1 MALIQATHAYN
12 IIYVYCADDADHQGI
27 VKIGKATVHVEPQ
40 KFEQLTPNCPALVN
54 AANERIHEQT
64 GTYGA
69 AHQLLYTELAH
80 IKNEEGEELQFY
92 DTDVHQVLL
101 NSGYTRHFFPKLDK
115 QPQEWFD
122 IAPNDIHIVE
132 EAIAAVKE
140 GRSTID
146 GPANTP
152 KPIEIV
158 FRDEQLEAIESTVS
172 HFAIP
177 GKMLWNAKMRF
188 GKTLCAL
195 ETVRRLGFQKTLI
208 LTHRPSVK
216 SGWFDDFKL
225 IKFQDYSY
233 GSKPS
238 ANSKNGQPQVG
249 EKFDVL
255 QKSGKPFIYFAS
267 MQDLRGS
274 WNKGTNSLK
283 KNEDVFATHWD
294 LVIIDEAHEGTKT
307 ALGQNVIHTLEK
319 KCKHFLYLSGTPY
332 NILDQFKNDEI
343 YTWDYINEQDAK
355 ERWNDPDKPNPY
367 EGLAHLNIRTYNLG
381 SVFDNYNHS
390 DEDYFEFSEFFRT
403 WTGDEKQDG
412 MPLPDEAQMGA
423 FVHETDVCKFLQ
435 LLHKSSED
443 SYYPFSREE
452 YKSYFAHTFWVLPGV
467 KEAAALSQLLQTD
480 DFFKDFYVVNV
491 AGEGDKIEQLSDSD
505 DAQKIEKQEKDCVK
519 KVKDAIATHDRTITL
534 SCGRLTTGVSI
545 EQWTAVFMLA
555 GSYNTKA
562 AGYLQTIFRAQTPFK
577 HTPGIKTDCYAFD
590 FAPDRTLTVID
601 EYIKTQSR
609 NSGGSKHK
617 GVSLTTQNFLK
628 YCSVI
633 AIDGSKT
640 VDYNA
645 INFMQQVNH
654 VYTEHVIQKGFRDSR
669 LYTSIVTVGEADL
682 DWINDLG
689 RIVGEKVSG
698 KKAKAEVVVSKEGVN
713 GANGQDAKKHQSHKK
728 QPSDE
733 PTPPSPHPKRSP
745 AEEARS
751 MLRKVL
757 DIISVRLPMMIFGTV
772 DNVETLTLAKFIE
785 DIDSN
790 SWKEFMPSGFTKEHF
805 HKLLAFYNNDVF
817 IASAL
822 HIVDQ
827 AKEVDKLSVTERVS
841 QMAALIGTFH
851 YPDKETVLTPWRV
864 VNMHMTDTLGGY
876 DFYDETH
883 QKSLSE
889 PRFVQ
894 QGDITQQVFG
904 NTDTRILEINSK
916 SGVYPLWVAYTLY
929 RMQADHGLFGAPTD
943 EAQKHALWKQVVE
956 KNLFVVCQTPM
967 AEKITRRVLV
977 GYQDDIL
984 PNTTVLPNLVE
995 KLKKSKSY
1003 DTLVAKVQK
1012 PSTYNN
1018 FNMGSNKLK
1027 FSAVVG
1033 NPPYQITTAKKE
1045 TQNGQKAV
1053 TSIFQYF
1060 QMLSD
1065 ELGQF
1070 TSLIYP
1076 GRRWI
1081 HQSGK
1086 GMKDFGLAQIN
1097 DKRLSKLE
1105 YFPNSTEVFDSV
1117 GIADGV
1123 SIVFKEKAK
1132 DSDRFEYVFREHG
1145 QAISVPHAYPGEAP
1159 MVLCPL
1165 DETIVENVS
1174 NVVKE
1179 RFDNKFLNL
1188 SIFPQKL
1195 FSIESDFVE
1204 NNPELVREYHD
1215 GDVFDKDK
1223 EIKLLTN
1230 DKAGKAGRAK
1240 WYIANRSVITTGL
1253 DVLNDWKVI
1262 VSSANAG
1269 GQKRSNQL
1277 EIVDNYS
1284 AFGRA
1289 RVALKTF
1296 NTKKEAENF
1305 YAYAQSKLIRFMFL
1319 MTDEALTTLAQLV
1332 PDIFDYSDNNGII
1345 DFSKDL
1351 NDQLYNL
1358 FNIDEPSRLHIE
1370 EVLSHKPQ

>member
-27 VKIGKATVHVEPQ
+27 VKVGKATVHVEPQ
-40 KFEQLTPNCPALVN
+40 KFEQLTPNCPALTH

-101 NSGYTRHFFPKLDK
+101 NSGYTRHYFPKLDK

-122 IAPNDIHIVE
+122 IAPENIHIVE

-140 GRSTID
+140 GRSTIE
-146 GPANTP
+146 GPANAP
-152 KPIEIV
+152 KAIEIV

-172 HFAIP
+172 HFAVP

-225 IKFQDYSY
+225 IKFQNYSY

-238 ANSKNGQPQVG
+238 ANGKNGQPQVG
-249 EKFDVL
+249 EKFEVL
-255 QKSGKPFIYFAS
+255 QKSGNPFIYFAS

-274 WNKGTNSLK
+274 WNKGTSSLK

-307 ALGQNVIHTLEK
+307 TLGQNVIHNLEK

-343 YTWDYINEQDAK
+343 YTWNYVNEQDAK
-355 ERWNDPDKPNPY
+355 ERWNDPEKPNPY

-381 SVFDNYNHS
+381 SAFDNYNHS

-412 MPLPDEAQMGA
+412 MPLPDGAQIGA
-423 FVHETDVCKFLQ
+423 FVHESDVCKFLQ
-435 LLHKSSED
+435 LLHKTSED

-467 KEAAALSQLLQTD
+467 KEAAALSQLLQAD

-519 KVKDAIATHDRTITL
+519 KVKDAIATHERTITL

-590 FAPDRTLTVID
+590 FAPDRTITVID

-609 NSGGSKHK
+609 NTGGGKYN
-617 GVSLTTQNFLK
+617 GVPLTTQNFLK

-640 VDYNA
+640 VDYDA
-645 INFMQQVNH
+645 VNFMQQVNH
-654 VYTEHVIQKGFRDSR
+654 VYTEHVIQKGFRDRR
-669 LYTSIVTVGEADL
+669 LYTAIVTVGEADL
-682 DWINDLG
+682 DWINDIG

-698 KKAKAEVVVSKEGVN
+698 KKSKAEVVVSKEGVKGGN
-713 GANGQDAKKHQSHKK
+713 GKDGIKHPSAKKQTGEK
-728 QPSDE
+728 
-733 PTPPSPHPKRSP
+733 PTPSLRPKRSP

-864 VNMHMTDTLGGY
+864 VNMHMADTLGGY
-876 DFYDETH
+876 DFYDEAH
-883 QKSLSE
+883 QKPLSQ

-894 QGDITQQVFG
+894 QGDMTRQVFG
-904 NTDTRILEINSK
+904 NPDTRILEINSK
-916 SGVYPLWVAYTLY
+916 SGVYPLWLAYTLY
-929 RMQADHGLFGAPTD
+929 RMQAEHGLFGTPND

-956 KNLFVVCQTPM
+956 NNLFVVCQTPM

-977 GYQDDIL
+977 GYHDDIQ
-984 PNTTVLPNLVE
+984 PNTKCFPDLVDILRDKDKE
-995 KLKKSKSY
+995 QKKRKKLIGNI
-1003 DTLVAKVQK
+1003 LK
-1012 PSTYNN
+1012 PSTYGNQ
-1018 FNMGSNKLK
+1018 NMKKLE

-1033 NPPYQITTAKKE
+1033 NPPYQ
-1045 TQNGQKAV
+1045 
-1053 TSIFQYF
+1053 
-1060 QMLSD
+1060 
-1065 ELGQF
+1065 
-1070 TSLIYP
+1070 
-1076 GRRWI
+1076 
-1081 HQSGK
+1081 
-1086 GMKDFGLAQIN
+1086 
-1097 DKRLSKLE
+1097 
-1105 YFPNSTEVFDSV
+1105 
-1117 GIADGV
+1117 
-1123 SIVFKEKAK
+1123 
-1132 DSDRFEYVFREHG
+1132 
-1145 QAISVPHAYPGEAP
+1145 
-1159 MVLCPL
+1159 
-1165 DETIVENVS
+1165 
-1174 NVVKE
+1174 
-1179 RFDNKFLNL
+1179 
-1188 SIFPQKL
+1188 
-1195 FSIESDFVE
+1195 
-1204 NNPELVREYHD
+1204 
-1215 GDVFDKDK
+1215 
-1223 EIKLLTN
+1223 LTN
-1230 DKAGKAGRAK
+1230 KG
-1240 WYIANRSVITTGL
+1240 
-1253 DVLNDWKVI
+1253 
-1262 VSSANAG
+1262 
-1269 GQKRSNQL
+1269 
-1277 EIVDNYS
+1277 
-1284 AFGRA
+1284 
-1289 RVALKTF
+1289 
-1296 NTKKEAENF
+1296 
-1305 YAYAQSKLIRFMFL
+1305 
-1319 MTDEALTTLAQLV
+1319 
-1332 PDIFDYSDNNGII
+1332 NGNGA
-1345 DFSKDL
+1345 DS
-1351 NDQLYNL
+1351 LYNL
-1358 FNIDEPSRLHIE
+1358 FLDLGRDLGAVNTMIHPARFLFNAGKTPKPWNEAFLQSHHYKVVDFWANSAEVFPRVDVKGGIAITMYNKNEEMEPIGFFSPFNELRSIKMKVEKRNEPSFSTIVGPRELYGLTQILYDEHPDLESRTSKGHKFSLGANIFDLFPEVFLKEYPTGIDEKLARIYGRHENQRCYRWVKQSYITHPDSFHAYKVIIPE
-1370 EVLSHKPQ
+1370 ANGSGAIGEVLSTPIIGSPIIGHTDTFLSVGNFSNESEALACMKYIKTKFARTLLGTLKATQHNPRNTWNNVPLQEFTPPPESDIDWSTSIAEIDKQLYAKYGLSDKEIAFIEEKVQSME

>member
-40 KFEQLTPNCPALVN
+40 KFEQLTPNCPALVK
-54 AANERIHEQT
+54 AANDRIHEQT

-80 IKNEEGEELQFY
+80 IKNKEGEELQFY

-122 IAPNDIHIVE
+122 IAPEEIHIVE

-140 GRSTID
+140 GRSTIK
-146 GPANTP
+146 GPANAP

-172 HFAIP
+172 HFAVP

-225 IKFQDYSY
+225 IKFQNYSY

-238 ANSKNGQPQVG
+238 ANNKNGQPQVG
-249 EKFDVL
+249 EKFEVL
-255 QKSGKPFIYFAS
+255 QKSGNPFIYFAS

-307 ALGQNVIHTLEK
+307 PLGQNVIHTLEK

-355 ERWNDPDKPNPY
+355 ERWNNPNKPNPY

-412 MPLPDEAQMGA
+412 IPLPDGAQIGA
-423 FVHETDVCKFLQ
+423 FVHESDVCKFLQ
-435 LLHKSSED
+435 LLYKSSED

-467 KEAAALSQLLQTD
+467 KEAAALSQLLQAD

-519 KVKDAIATHDRTITL
+519 KVKDAIATHERTITL

-609 NSGGSKHK
+609 NSGGGKNK
-617 GVSLTTQNFLK
+617 GVPLTTQNFLK

-645 INFMQQVNH
+645 VNFMQQVNH
-654 VYTEHVIQKGFRDSR
+654 VYTEHVIQKGFRDRR
-669 LYTSIVTVGEADL
+669 LYTAIVTVGEADL
-682 DWINDLG
+682 DWINDIG

-698 KKAKAEVVVSKEGVN
+698 KKSDGKVVV
-713 GANGQDAKKHQSHKK
+713 ANGGMDGSNGKGGKNTKSTKK

-733 PTPPSPHPKRSP
+733 PTPPSPRPKRSP

-772 DNVETLTLAKFIE
+772 DNVETLTLAQFIE

-864 VNMHMTDTLGGY
+864 VNMHMADTLGGY
-876 DFYDETH
+876 DFYDEDH
-883 QKSLSE
+883 QKSLTE

-894 QGDITQQVFG
+894 QDDITQQVFG
-904 NTDTRILEINSK
+904 NPDTRILEINSK

-929 RMQADHGLFGAPTD
+929 HMQAEHGLFGAPTD
-943 EAQKHALWKQVVE
+943 EAQKHALWKQVIE
-956 KNLFVVCQTPM
+956 NNLFVVCQTPM

-977 GYQDDIL
+977 GYQDDIQ
-984 PNTTVLPNLVE
+984 PNTKCFPDLIDILRDKDKE
-995 KLKKSKSY
+995 QKKRKKLISNI
-1003 DTLVAKVQK
+1003 LK
-1012 PSTYNN
+1012 PSTYGKQ
-1018 FNMGSNKLK
+1018 NMKKLE

-1033 NPPYQITTAKKE
+1033 NPPYQ
-1045 TQNGQKAV
+1045 
-1053 TSIFQYF
+1053 
-1060 QMLSD
+1060 
-1065 ELGQF
+1065 
-1070 TSLIYP
+1070 
-1076 GRRWI
+1076 
-1081 HQSGK
+1081 
-1086 GMKDFGLAQIN
+1086 
-1097 DKRLSKLE
+1097 
-1105 YFPNSTEVFDSV
+1105 
-1117 GIADGV
+1117 
-1123 SIVFKEKAK
+1123 
-1132 DSDRFEYVFREHG
+1132 
-1145 QAISVPHAYPGEAP
+1145 
-1159 MVLCPL
+1159 
-1165 DETIVENVS
+1165 
-1174 NVVKE
+1174 
-1179 RFDNKFLNL
+1179 
-1188 SIFPQKL
+1188 
-1195 FSIESDFVE
+1195 
-1204 NNPELVREYHD
+1204 
-1215 GDVFDKDK
+1215 
-1223 EIKLLTN
+1223 LTN
-1230 DKAGKAGRAK
+1230 KG
-1240 WYIANRSVITTGL
+1240 
-1253 DVLNDWKVI
+1253 
-1262 VSSANAG
+1262 
-1269 GQKRSNQL
+1269 
-1277 EIVDNYS
+1277 
-1284 AFGRA
+1284 
-1289 RVALKTF
+1289 
-1296 NTKKEAENF
+1296 
-1305 YAYAQSKLIRFMFL
+1305 
-1319 MTDEALTTLAQLV
+1319 
-1332 PDIFDYSDNNGII
+1332 NGNGA
-1345 DFSKDL
+1345 DS
-1351 NDQLYNL
+1351 LYNL
-1358 FNIDEPSRLHIE
+1358 FLDLGRDLGAVNTMIHPARFLFNAGKTPKPWNEAFLQSHHYKVVDYWANSAEVFPRVDVKGGIAITMYNKNEEMEPIGFFSPFKELQTIKKKVEKKNEVSFSTIVGPRELYGLTQILYDEHPDLESRTSKGHKFSLGANIFDLFPEVFLKEFPTGTDEKMARIYGRHENQRCYRWVKQSYITHPDSFHAYKVIIPKANGTGGAIG
-1370 EVLSHKPQ
+1370 EVLSTPIIGQPIIGHTDTFLSIGQFDNESEAMACLKYVKTKFARTLLGTLKRTQDNPRSTWKNVPLQDFTVDSDIEWNLSIAEIDKQLYAKYGLSNDEITFIEEKVQPME